1 MTEQGAVPAVAVIAD
16 LVGSRSLPDRASAQ
30 EQVLHAWAEAHGQV
44 CGSASTGADGQA
56 GTDEPSAGTAGDQTP
71 APALGAGQVPP
82 WATVGDEFQAV
93 YPDLPTALRALLRV
107 MLALQEPVRLRFGIG
122 IGHVTA
128 LADGQAGPIQ
138 DGDAWW
144 SARAAIEA
152 GHERD
157 PKAATLEVRSAAGD
171 AAGDGEAVPGL
182 EAAAARLLEHLI
194 GAMKPRERRIVRATL
209 DGVYQK
215 DVAEAEGISQSA
227 VSQSLTRSGG
237 RMLVDVDH
245 LLAQAAGRPARTG
258 QEHR

>member
-1 MTEQGAVPAVAVIAD
+1 MTDQGAVPAVAVIAD
-16 LVGSRSLPDRASAQ
+16 LVGSRLLPDRASAQ

-44 CGSASTGADGQA
+44 CGSASSHADGQA
-56 GTDEPSAGTAGDQTP
+56 GTDETSAGTAGDQPP
-71 APALGAGQVPP
+71 APGAGQVPP

-122 IGHVTA
+122 LGHVTA
-128 LADGQAGPIQ
+128 LADGQGGPIQ

-157 PKAATLEVRSAAGD
+157 ATAATLEVRSAAGD
-171 AAGDGEAVPGL
+171 ATEDGEAVPGL

-245 LLAQAAGRPARTG
+245 LLAQAAGRPTRTG